1 MQNKLMFYP
10 QIKPKTLK
18 IGTLKIKRDP
28 KSQKAQSFKDPF
40 WIVGRKGVLT
50 FEEIPKNQK

>member
-28 KSQKAQSFKDPF
+28 KSQKAQSLKDPF
-40 WIVGRKGVLT
+40 RIVGRKVVLT
-50 FEEIPKNQK
+50 FEENQK